1 MLRGGPAN
9 GTLPL
14 KNSLP
19 PLKTKKNEQSLKEKS
34 ASEGSGSPVL
44 QQVRESP
51 RTTPRALARCR
62 HRCSLRVR
70 EGQASPRGDIRATHL
85 REMQLAL
92 C

>member
-1 MLRGGPAN
+1 MLRGGPAS
-9 GTLPL
+9 GTPPL
-14 KNSLP
+14 KNSLL

-44 QQVRESP
+44 QQVRESTT
-51 RTTPRALARCR
+51 TTPRALARCR

-70 EGQASPRGDIRATHL
+70 EGQTSPCGDIRAVHL